1 MRVYK
6 ITNLQNGKG
15 YVGKT
20 SGTVE
25 GRFAKHKKNAL
36 KGMKR
41 HLYSSMNCYGH
52 DSFAVEE
59 LETCKSED
67 ELNERERF
75 WIRELDCRHPNGY
88 NMTDGGDGG
97 NTLRDW
103 SEEDRKALYKAQG
116 EKRRGKRSDEFKHV
130 MSEASKI
137 REALKTDEDRL
148 ATSNK
153 ISDTL
158 KKKYAAG
165 LIAVIPPAPRY
176 GKDHH
181 QFIEVDVDVVLN
193 MIKMGKTLKSI
204 SQELGVS
211 PHGIRSRLKET
222 TGKNYTE
229 WVRENGIHRK
239 INYSRTN

>member
-25 GRFAKHKKNAL
+25 GRFSKHKKNAL

-59 LETCKSED
+59 LEICKTED

-75 WIRELDCRHPNGY
+75 WIRELGCRHPNGY

-103 SEEDRKALYKAQG
+103 SEEDKKALFKAQG
-116 EKRRGKRSDEFKHV
+116 EKRRGKRSDKFKQT

-148 ATSNK
+148 VTSAK
-153 ISDTL
+153 ISETL
-158 KKKYAAG
+158 KRKYADG
-165 LIAVIPPAPRY
+165 LIAITPPPRY

-181 QFIEVDVDVVLN
+181 QFICVDVDVVVN
-193 MIKMGKTLKSI
+193 MIREGKTLKSI
-204 SQELGVS
+204 SKDLGVS

-239 INYSRTN
+239 INTSGTN